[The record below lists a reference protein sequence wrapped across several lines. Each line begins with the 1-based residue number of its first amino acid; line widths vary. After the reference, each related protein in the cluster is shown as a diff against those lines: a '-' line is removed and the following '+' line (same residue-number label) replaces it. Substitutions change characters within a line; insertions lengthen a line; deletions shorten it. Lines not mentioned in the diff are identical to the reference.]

1 MLNIKE
7 INKIKDMYY
16 EKHYSVTFIS
26 RSMKIS
32 KSTLYKYLKSY
43 NFSPGITIKHNS
55 KNKSLPYKDI
65 VVSFLEVY
73 RKHHLKQRHTDRR
86 AYNRLKEEFSDFDAL
101 FIGIYPILSRTQAG
115 VLSATQWI
123 FTSISLSRRMPS
135 GLG

>member
-43 NFSPGITIKHNS
+43 NFSPGISIKHNS

-65 VVSFLEVY
+65 IVSYLEED
-73 RKHHLKQRHTDRR
+73 RKHHHKQRHTARR
-86 AYNRLKEEFSDFDAL
+86 AYNRLKLEFPDFDASL
-101 FIGIYPILSRTQAG
+101 PKIVSN
-115 VLSATQWI
+115 
-123 FTSISLSRRMPS
+123 SLSS
-135 GLG
+135 G

>member
-16 EKHYSVTFIS
+16 EKQYSVTFIS

-43 NFSPGITIKHNS
+43 NFSPEISIKHNS

-65 VVSFLEVY
+65 VVSYLEED
-73 RKHHLKQRHTDRR
+73 RTHHHYLIPK
-86 AYNRLKEEFSDFDAL
+86 A
-101 FIGIYPILSRTQAG
+101 
-115 VLSATQWI
+115 
-123 FTSISLSRRMPS
+123 
-135 GLG
+135 